1 MAEVAC
7 VPHGPDGFEALLGD
21 AKLSEREADAV
32 RTVVLGLTAAQA
44 APLIGVGASTVGSY
58 RQRAYQKLGVSTKAE
73 FLGLAECEEWRSSLA
88 QEAPVEVEMPSPVGE
103 QPRKGLGLLFLKCLA
118 ASFAI
123 VTLIVVLSIVLQ
135 PRYSYLES
143 PSGVVSSA
151 YGEVPNVTGM
161 CADAAAASLASAG
174 YLPEFVSASSTK
186 DPGTVLRVVEV
197 GDIGQASSDF
207 SSITWEGGY
216 ISGYNPGGDWKAYA
230 LIEVA
235 V

>member
-7 VPHGPDGFEALLGD
+7 VSHGPDGFEELLGD
-21 AKLSEREADAV
+21 AKLSELEADAV

-73 FLGLAECEEWRSSLA
+73 FLGLSECEEWRSSLT
-88 QEAPVEVEMPSPVGE
+88 QEAPVEVEVPSPVGE
-103 QPRKGLGLLFLKCLA
+103 QP
-118 ASFAI
+118 
-123 VTLIVVLSIVLQ
+123 
-135 PRYSYLES
+135 LES

-151 YGEVPNVTGM
+151 YGEVPNIVGM

-174 YLPEFVSASSTK
+174 YLPEFVSTSSTK

-207 SSITWEGGY
+207 SSITWDGGY